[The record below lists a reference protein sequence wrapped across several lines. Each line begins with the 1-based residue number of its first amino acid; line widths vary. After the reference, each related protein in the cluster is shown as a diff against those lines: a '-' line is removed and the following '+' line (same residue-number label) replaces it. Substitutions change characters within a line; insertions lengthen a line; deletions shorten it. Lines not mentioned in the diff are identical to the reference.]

1 MDQTTAVSPVGGR
14 SWTGSRAGPSDPQP
28 GTPAGVACLLTLVVT
43 VSGAADDGSV
53 LRPVPSRTQTR
64 WAALS
69 GVVAGAAGL
78 GISDLAAW
86 LAAPAGSPLA
96 AVGSVII
103 DLLPAGMVNFG
114 KDYLGSA
121 DKPVLLTI
129 VALGVVALAA
139 LGGVAELRRRGS
151 GAVVFA
157 LIAVVGLVAV
167 AVGSGSDVAAY
178 VPTAV
183 GLLLASMLLSTLVTR
198 LRRWQP
204 ARAALRLD
212 APADPARR
220 SFLVATS
227 VFGVLAAAAVVG
239 GRVLVGAANRISAAR
254 SSIRLPAPATPAPA
268 VPAGA
273 DLGIADLSPYLTP
286 NEDFYRIDTALQVPV
301 IDPTTWSVRIVGM
314 VEEEVSLTFEELLAL
329 PLVEHVATLTCVSN
343 EVGGDL
349 VGNAT
354 WLGYPIRELL
364 ARARPLPGADMVLSR
379 SEDGFTAGT
388 PLDALTDPGRQSL
401 LAVGMNGEPLPL
413 EHGFPVRMVVPG
425 LYGYVSATK
434 WVVELKVTTFA
445 QDEGYWTPLGWSAR
459 GPIKLASRIDVP
471 GGDVAAGTVAVAGVA
486 WAQHTGIS
494 TVEVQVDDGP
504 WARAEL
510 AGTTGPDTWRQ
521 WRYAW
526 DATPGDHRI
535 AVRATDTEGT
545 LQDPAEAP
553 PAPDGA
559 SGYHS
564 VRVSVR

>member
-1 MDQTTAVSPVGGR
+1 
-14 SWTGSRAGPSDPQP
+14 
-28 GTPAGVACLLTLVVT
+28 
-43 VSGAADDGSV
+43 V

-64 WAALS
+64 WAALC
-69 GVVAGAAGL
+69 GVVAGVAGI

-103 DLLPAGMVNFG
+103 DLLPAPMVNFG
-114 KDYLGSA
+114 KDTLGTA
-121 DKPVLLTI
+121 DKPILLVI
-129 VALGVVALAA
+129 VALGVVVLAA
-139 LGGVAELRRRGS
+139 LGGVAELRRK
-151 GAVVFA
+151 GAGAAVFA

-167 AVGSGSDVAAY
+167 ALGSGAKVSAY
-178 VPTAV
+178 VPTVV
-183 GLLLASMLLSTLVTR
+183 GLLLAFMLLSSLITR

-204 ARAALRLD
+204 ARAVR
-212 APADPARR
+212 PQSGPTDPARR
-220 SFLVATS
+220 GFLVATS
-227 VFGVLAAAAVVG
+227 IFGVLAVAAVVG
-239 GRVLVGAANRISAAR
+239 GRVLVGAANRVSAAR
-254 SSIRLPAPATPAPA
+254 TGLRLPAPATPAAA
-268 VPAGA
+268 VPPGA
-273 DLGIADLSPYLTP
+273 DLGLKDLSPYLTP
-286 NEDFYRIDTALQVPV
+286 NADFYRIDTALQVPV
-301 IDPTTWSVRIVGM
+301 IDPAKWSISIVGM
-314 VEEEVSLTFEELLAL
+314 VEQEVSMTFDELLAL
-329 PLVEHVATLTCVSN
+329 PLEEHVATLTCVSN
-343 EVGGDL
+343 EVGGNL

-364 ARARPLPGADMVLSR
+364 ARAKPRAGADMVLSR

-388 PLDALTDPGRQSL
+388 PLDVLTDPGRACL

-471 GGDVAAGTVAVAGVA
+471 GGDVSPGTVAVAGVA
-486 WAQHTGIS
+486 WAQHTGVGG
-494 TVEVQVDDGP
+494 VEVQVDGGTWNKADL
-504 WARAEL
+504 AE
-510 AGTTGPDTWRQ
+510 TTGPDTWRQ

-526 DATPGDHRI
+526 DAAPGDHRLT
-535 AVRATDTEGT
+535 VRATDAKGT
-545 LQDPAEAP
+545 LQEAAEAP

-564 VRVSVR
+564 VQVSVR

>member
-1 MDQTTAVSPVGGR
+1 
-14 SWTGSRAGPSDPQP
+14 
-28 GTPAGVACLLTLVVT
+28 
-43 VSGAADDGSV
+43 V

-64 WAALS
+64 WAALC
-69 GVVAGAAGL
+69 GVVAGVAGI

-103 DLLPAGMVNFG
+103 DLLPAPMVNFG
-114 KDYLGSA
+114 KDTLGTA
-121 DKPVLLTI
+121 DKPILLVI
-129 VALGVVALAA
+129 VALGVVVLAA
-139 LGGVAELRRRGS
+139 LGGVAELRRK
-151 GAVVFA
+151 GAGAAVFA

-167 AVGSGSDVAAY
+167 ALGSGAKVSAY
-178 VPTAV
+178 VPTVV
-183 GLLLASMLLSTLVTR
+183 GLLLAFMLLSSLITR

-204 ARAALRLD
+204 ARAAR
-212 APADPARR
+212 PQSGPTDPARR
-220 SFLVATS
+220 GFLVATS
-227 VFGVLAAAAVVG
+227 IFGVLAVAAVVG
-239 GRVLVGAANRISAAR
+239 GRVLVGAANRVSAAR
-254 SSIRLPAPATPAPA
+254 TGLRLPAPATPAPA
-268 VPAGA
+268 VPPGA
-273 DLGIADLSPYLTP
+273 DLGLKDLSPYLTP
-286 NEDFYRIDTALQVPV
+286 NADFYRIDTALQVPV
-301 IDPTTWSVRIVGM
+301 IDPAKWSISIVGM
-314 VEEEVSLTFEELLAL
+314 VEQEVSMTFDELLAL
-329 PLVEHVATLTCVSN
+329 PLEEHVATLTCVSN
-343 EVGGDL
+343 EVGGNL

-364 ARARPLPGADMVLSR
+364 ARAKPRAGADMVLSR

-388 PLDALTDPGRQSL
+388 PLDVLTDPGRACL

-471 GGDVAAGTVAVAGVA
+471 GGDVSPGTVAVAGVA
-486 WAQHTGIS
+486 WAQHTGVGG
-494 TVEVQVDDGP
+494 VEVQVDGGTWNKADL
-504 WARAEL
+504 AE
-510 AGTTGPDTWRQ
+510 TTGPDTWRQ

-526 DATPGDHRI
+526 DAAPGDHRLT
-535 AVRATDTEGT
+535 VRATDAKGT
-545 LQDPAEAP
+545 LQEAAEAP

-564 VRVSVR
+564 VQVSVR